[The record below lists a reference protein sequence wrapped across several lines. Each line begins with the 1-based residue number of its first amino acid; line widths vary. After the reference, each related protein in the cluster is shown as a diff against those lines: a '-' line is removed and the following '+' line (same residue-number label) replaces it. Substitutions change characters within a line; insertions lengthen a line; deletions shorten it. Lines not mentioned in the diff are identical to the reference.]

1 MTEVLASLK
10 KIAHALLGDYAIY
23 YIYACTSA
31 QAGAPVGK
39 DFQVRQTYADEIE
52 ASTDPVIREQAGY
65 AGDQSIAYA
74 SFDRDRMVGVCFY
87 WFGERYRRR
96 NFWPLREKEAKLVQI
111 VTVADLRGRGVATE
125 LVVASSAKVLSQGF
139 DCVYAR
145 IWHSNTPSLRAFQRA
160 GWSRLALVVEIN
172 PFRLPRPWRLR
183 FKMRKQL

>member
-1 MTEVLASLK
+1 MTELMARVK

-23 YIYACTSA
+23 YIYVCASA
-31 QAGAPVGK
+31 QAGDANGN
-39 DFQVRQTYADEIE
+39 DFKLRATHADEIE
-52 ASTDPVIREQAGY
+52 ASTDPLIREQAGY
-65 AGDQSIAYA
+65 AGDQSLAYA

-125 LVVASSAKVLSQGF
+125 LVAASSADVLTQGF
-139 DCVYAR
+139 ECVYAR
-145 IWHSNTPSLRAFQRA
+145 IWHSNTPSLRAFDRA